1 MNTVEASQSTKN
13 VKKQKQKKVS
23 KQKVQKNVEK
33 KGEHYEMDDY
43 ELLLARHQLIQQQ
56 LQKVKGT
63 LFISKSL
70 KVLQQSRNSWNVF
83 KIAIFTIRYNVE

>member
-13 VKKQKQKKVS
+13 VKKPKQKKVS

-63 LFISKSL
+63 LFISL
-70 KVLQQSRNSWNVF
+70 QVLQQSRNSWNVLT
-83 KIAIFTIRYNVE
+83 IAIFIIRYNVK

>member
-13 VKKQKQKKVS
+13 VKKPKQKKVS
-23 KQKVQKNVEK
+23 KQKVQRNVEK

-70 KVLQQSRNSWNVF
+70 KVLQQSRKLLECFYNSYF
-83 KIAIFTIRYNVE
+83 YYTI

>member
-13 VKKQKQKKVS
+13 VKKPKQKKVS

-83 KIAIFTIRYNVE
+83 TIAIFTIRYNVE